1 MTLEQFKKLI
11 DLHRQVR
18 KDLGE
23 LHDIGVDLF
32 EGRYKISD
40 HFENMME
47 IFVTTNFGELGWEWV
62 SWFIYETDY
71 QSGKKYEAYDENAEL
86 ICQDVEGLYN
96 YISQW
101 KK

>member
-18 KDLGE
+18 KE
-23 LHDIGVDLF
+23 LSELNDMGFDFF
-32 EGRYKISD
+32 EGAFKLSD

-47 IFVTTNFGELGWEWV
+47 IVVTTNFGELGWEWV
-62 SWFIYETDY
+62 SWFIYETAY
-71 QSGKKYEAYDENAEL
+71 QSNKKYEAYDENSEL